1 MKKIPLLIAA
11 FLGVALAS
19 PVAEAKAKAKKT
31 ASTKKG
37 GDAQAPLPPRLM
49 IYDADRPKAPAM
61 VLLNGAPEAQVPD
74 APLMIVTSTKSKADD
89 DEDVKVEEKAP
100 IVEKGKTGK

>member
-1 MKKIPLLIAA
+1 MKKIPLLVAL
-11 FLGVALAS
+11 FLGSALVLTS
-19 PVAEAKAKAKKT
+19 PVAAAKGKKS
-31 ASTKKG
+31 ASTKKSA
-37 GDAQAPLPPRLM
+37 DAQAPLPLRLM

>member
-1 MKKIPLLIAA
+1 MKKIPLIAT
-11 FLGVALAS
+11 FIGVALVLAS
-19 PVAEAKAKAKKT
+19 PVAEAKAKKT
-31 ASTKKG
+31 ASTKKTM
-37 GDAQAPLPPRLM
+37 DAQAPLPPRLM

-74 APLMIVTSTKSKADD
+74 APLMIVTSTKSKAND